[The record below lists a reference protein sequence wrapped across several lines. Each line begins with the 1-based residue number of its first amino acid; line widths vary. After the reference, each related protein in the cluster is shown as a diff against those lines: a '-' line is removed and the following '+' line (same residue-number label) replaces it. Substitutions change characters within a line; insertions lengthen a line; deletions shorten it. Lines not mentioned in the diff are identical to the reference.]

1 VELPGR
7 VEDPGP
13 GASGARRAVRYNW
26 TGHDVGFSER
36 PRGAVPAAAMSP
48 PDGGGARGR
57 SGRVGSVARAVA
69 VLEALAREPGG
80 LGVSALARSIGVDTS
95 TASRLLA
102 TLEEGG
108 LVRRSGRGPFRL
120 GLRLLAL
127 ADAVSEGL
135 EVREVAAPV
144 LRELVAA
151 TVETATLSVPG
162 AGAAVT
168 VDFVSGP
175 GDVVTRARLGRP
187 SVPHATAV
195 GKVLLAFDRGRALP
209 AAGLARYTERTI
221 VDPGTL
227 EDQLASVRRRGWAEA
242 IGERDRDL
250 NAIAAPVFARDGSL
264 AAIVGVQGP
273 AGRLTR
279 ARMRE
284 LREPLLGAARTI
296 TEALGG
302 EVPRAS

>member
-1 VELPGR
+1 MSR
-7 VEDPGP
+7 A
-13 GASGARRAVRYNW
+13 ASG
-26 TGHDVGFSER
+26 
-36 PRGAVPAAAMSP
+36 
-48 PDGGGARGR
+48 R
-57 SGRVGSVARAVA
+57 SARVGSVARAVA
-69 VLEALAREPGG
+69 LLEALAAEPEG
-80 LGVSALARSIGVDTS
+80 LGVSALARRIGVDTS

-135 EVREVAAPV
+135 EVRDAAAPV

-151 TVETATLSVPG
+151 TGETATLSVPG

-168 VDFVSGP
+168 VDFVSGR

-195 GKVLLAFDRGRALP
+195 GKVLLAFDRGRPLP
-209 AAGLARYTERTI
+209 QAPLTRFTERTI
-221 VDPGTL
+221 ADPEAL
-227 EDQLASVRRRGWAEA
+227 ALQLASVRRRGWAEA

-279 ARMRE
+279 TRMRE
-284 LREPLLGAARTI
+284 VSGALRGAASMI
-296 TEALGG
+296 TQALGG
-302 EVPRAS
+302 EVPGPA